1 MSPARSEA
9 RLAAFVAENTRPI
22 RPPHVPEI
30 ELSLADDAVDLWHRT
45 EADLEAMG
53 LPLPFWAFAWAGG
66 QALARYVLDHP
77 EDVAGRRVCVFAAGS
92 GLEAIAA
99 CRGGAARVVATD
111 IDPYARVAMALNA
124 ARNGVDFAISA
135 EDLIGDPL
143 DDFDVVLLGD
153 VFYEQP
159 MAAMVAEWAGA
170 LARSGRTVLV
180 GDPGR
185 SYLPHERLDPIAEY
199 QVPTTRALEDSEV
212 KHTRVW
218 RFRA

>member
-1 MSPARSEA
+1 MRPGENEA
-9 RLAAFVAENTRPI
+9 RLAAFVAANTRPI

-30 ELSLADDAVDLWHRT
+30 ELALADDAVDLWHRT

-77 EDVAGRRVCVFAAGS
+77 GEVIGRRVCVFAAGS

-99 CRGGAARVVATD
+99 CRAGALRVVASD
-111 IDPYARVAMALNA
+111 IDAYARAAMALNA
-124 ARNGVDFAISA
+124 ARNGVDFEVSA
-135 EDLIGDPL
+135 EDWIDDPL
-143 DDFDVVLLGD
+143 DGFDLVLLGD

-159 MAAMVAEWAGA
+159 MAARIADWAGS

-199 QVPTTRALEDSEV
+199 QVPTTRALEDAEV
-212 KHTRVW
+212 KRTRVW